1 MVSTL
6 WKILVSWGYYSQ
18 DMGKIKMVQTTN
30 QKKQKQKK
38 TCVCCFDWSE
48 SKRSH
53 QRDIT
58 QQNDFFQ
65 RTAHSLGRSARS
77 TLWYSKRGLMENH
90 PLFIDEIHS
99 YIYIDSYINLKSIKN
114 RKVYF
119 VGSCIG
125 VQLVVPF
132 LPSSKKSSTPAKKEE
147 PPHQGMRQTSSIN
160 HQQHPSIGKSQRLP
174 SGNLTGCL
182 WKIYHGS

>member
-1 MVSTL
+1 MFVVLTDL
-6 WKILVSWGYYSQ
+6 
-18 DMGKIKMVQTTN
+18 
-30 QKKQKQKK
+30 
-38 TCVCCFDWSE
+38 
-48 SKRSH
+48 RA
-53 QRDIT
+53 RDLTSGISPNRMT
-58 QQNDFFQ
+58 FFQ

-99 YIYIDSYINLKSIKN
+99 YIYIYIDSYINLKSIKN
-114 RKVYF
+114 RNVYF

-182 WKIYHGS
+182 WNIYSTMAHRSSN